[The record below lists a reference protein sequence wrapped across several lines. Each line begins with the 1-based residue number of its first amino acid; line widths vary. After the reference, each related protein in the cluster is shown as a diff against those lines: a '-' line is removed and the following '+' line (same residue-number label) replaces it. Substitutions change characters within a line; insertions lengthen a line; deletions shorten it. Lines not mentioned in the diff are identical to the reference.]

1 LTVRLRPHH
10 LLCML
15 TYVGKGYTSGF
26 VENYDRVATRLN
38 AGEEDIEL
46 VDGPDDI
53 CEGLLCE
60 SHAHCFNEGVV
71 QRDERARLSVSALL
85 GETLTAGKRLQT
97 TPDFLVKMRLAFAA
111 GEIRQAC
118 RGCQWIRLCDRIAAS
133 GFAGVKIGEPLPTVA
148 KDAARFSKHPML
160 RPKYGSSGRK
170 H

>member
-1 LTVRLRPHH
+1 MTVRLRPHH

-26 VENYDRVATRLN
+26 VENYDRVADRLN

-71 QRDERARLSVSALL
+71 KRDETARVSVSVLL
-85 GETLTAGKRLQT
+85 GETLAAGKRLQV
-97 TPDFLVKMRLAFAA
+97 TPDFLAKMRLAFA
-111 GEIRQAC
+111 GGDIRQAC
-118 RGCQWIRLCDRIAAS
+118 RGCQWNRLCDRIAAS
-133 GFAGVKIGEPLPTVA
+133 GFAGVKIGEQPEPQAGLRPRPTPA
-148 KDAARFSKHPML
+148 HASRFSRQP
-160 RPKYGSSGRK
+160 
-170 H
+170 

>member
-1 LTVRLRPHH
+1 MTVRLRPHH

-26 VENYDRVATRLN
+26 VENYDRVAARLN

-53 CEGLLCE
+53 CTGLLCE

-71 QRDERARLSVSALL
+71 QRDEAARGSVSTLL
-85 GETLTAGKRLQT
+85 NETLVPGKRLRA
-97 TPDFLVKMRLAFAA
+97 TPDFLAKMRLAFAA
-111 GEIRQAC
+111 GDIRQAC

-133 GFAGVKIGEPLPTVA
+133 GFAGVKIGEPLKSVP
-148 KDAARFSKHPML
+148 KDAVRFSKHPML
-160 RPKYGSSGRK
+160 SPKYGSDGRK
-170 H
+170 L

>member
-1 LTVRLRPHH
+1 MTVRLRPHH

-71 QRDERARLSVSALL
+71 QRDEMARLSVSALL
-85 GETLTAGKRLQT
+85 GETLT
-97 TPDFLVKMRLAFAA
+97 MRQAAA
-111 GEIRQAC
+111 GDTGLSCKDASGFCHAARSGRPVA
-118 RGCQWIRLCDRIAAS
+118 AAS
-133 GFAGVKIGEPLPTVA
+133 G
-148 KDAARFSKHPML
+148 
-160 RPKYGSSGRK
+160 
-170 H
+170 

>member
-1 LTVRLRPHH
+1 MTVRLRPHH

-26 VENYDRVATRLN
+26 VENYDRVAARLN

-71 QRDERARLSVSALL
+71 QRDETARLSVSALL
-85 GETLTAGKRLQT
+85 GETLTAGKKLQA
-97 TPDFLVKMRLAFAA
+97 TPDFLAKMRLAFAA
-111 GEIRQAC
+111 GEIRPAC

-133 GFAGVKIGEPLPTVA
+133 GFAGVKVGERQEPPAGRRSRPTPA
-148 KDAARFSKHPML
+148 HPSRFSR
-160 RPKYGSSGRK
+160 RP
-170 H
+170 

>member
-1 LTVRLRPHH
+1 MTVRLRPHH

-26 VENYDRVATRLN
+26 VENYDRVAARLN

-71 QRDERARLSVSALL
+71 QRDETARLSVSALL
-85 GETLTAGKRLQT
+85 GETLTVGKKLQA
-97 TPDFLVKMRLAFAA
+97 TPDFLAKMRLAFAA
-111 GEIRQAC
+111 GEIRPAC

-133 GFAGVKIGEPLPTVA
+133 GFAGVKVGERPEPPAGRRPRPTPA
-148 KDAARFSKHPML
+148 HPSRFSR
-160 RPKYGSSGRK
+160 RP
-170 H
+170 

>member
-1 LTVRLRPHH
+1 MTVRLRPHH

-26 VENYDRVATRLN
+26 VENYDRVAARLN
-38 AGEEDIEL
+38 AGAEDIEL

-71 QRDERARLSVSALL
+71 QRDETARLSVSVLL
-85 GETLTAGKRLQT
+85 GATLTAGKRLQA
-97 TPDFLVKMRLAFAA
+97 TPDFLAKMRLAFAA

-133 GFAGVKIGEPLPTVA
+133 GFSGVKIGERPEPPAGRRPRPTPA
-148 KDAARFSKHPML
+148 HSSRFSR
-160 RPKYGSSGRK
+160 RP
-170 H
+170 